1 MKSKRS
7 KIISKLRNKHRFV
20 LINDES
26 FAEVASVRLTL
37 LNVLSI
43 FSGLLILFSL
53 VFYWIFSY
61 TPVQN
66 LLPKELPSS
75 ARSEI
80 LELHE
85 QLDELKN
92 QVEIRNSK
100 AEVLNNLLSGKES
113 LYDSTSQRQNPA
125 NN

>member
-1 MKSKRS
+1 
-7 KIISKLRNKHRFV
+7 
-20 LINDES
+20 
-26 FAEVASVRLTL
+26 
-37 LNVLSI
+37 
-43 FSGLLILFSL
+43 
-53 VFYWIFSY
+53 
-61 TPVQN
+61 
-66 LLPKELPSS
+66 
-75 ARSEI
+75 

>member
-1 MKSKRS
+1 
-7 KIISKLRNKHRFV
+7 
-20 LINDES
+20 
-26 FAEVASVRLTL
+26 L

-53 VFYWIFSY
+53 VFYWIFAF

>member
-1 MKSKRS
+1 
-7 KIISKLRNKHRFV
+7 
-20 LINDES
+20 
-26 FAEVASVRLTL
+26 
-37 LNVLSI
+37 
-43 FSGLLILFSL
+43 
-53 VFYWIFSY
+53 
-61 TPVQN
+61 